1 MADTYDSPQDCE
13 DAFYDAFEEGDLEK
27 MMACW
32 VDDDAIACVHPTRE
46 EIRGRATIR
55 ESWDQIFRA
64 DANIEIEIH
73 HRLWIE
79 AQAMAVHI
87 VHEQL
92 IFNGNRRQSPPPLI
106 ATNVYRREASG
117 WRLVLHHASPP
128 PPPPAMMRPSG
139 PPPGSITH

>member
-1 MADTYDSPQDCE
+1 
-13 DAFYDAFEEGDLEK
+13 
-27 MMACW
+27 